1 VPWNGSLTAGK
12 AVVND
17 TGLVVAVK
25 PGSVTVRAA
34 TIDGSGVYRDFA
46 LMVLPTGTATGISVY
61 SETGQYSIEI
71 GKSLQL
77 IAEIEP
83 VTAYQVA
90 KWEVREDSPNATV
103 SVDGLVIGNVLG
115 ETMIRCT
122 TLDGMTLADSVKIT
136 VTSAVLPDDT
146 VTQQIGEGYYL
157 TYQFGDTQWMIENSK
172 EGTKAATSYGG
183 AGNEYYYTHA
193 NKLTACP
200 DPWKL
205 PTQQQGRNLQTYL
218 SQFGSSE
225 EWNAW
230 FMTGMT
236 GRYRDTVGWE
246 NRGYNSFYWLAEEY
260 EYIIMRNNS
269 FAFDRWG
276 AVLYQTVRC
285 VHTGT

>member
-34 TIDGSGVYRDFA
+34 AIDGSGVFRDFA
-46 LMVLPTGTATGISVY
+46 LTVQPTGTATGISVY

-90 KWEVREDSPNATV
+90 KWEVREDPPNATV
-103 SVDGLVIGNVLG
+103 SANGLVIGNILG

-122 TLDGMTLADSVKIT
+122 TLDGTTLADSVKIT
-136 VTSAVLPDDT
+136 VAFSAALPDDT

-172 EGTKAATSYGG
+172 EGTQAATFYG
-183 AGNEYYYTHA
+183 EYYYAHA
-193 NKLTACP
+193 NKSTACP
-200 DPWKL
+200 EPWKL
-205 PTQQQGRNLQTYL
+205 PTQQQGRNLDTYL
-218 SQFGSSE
+218 SLGSSE

-230 FMTGMT
+230 LMTGMT
-236 GRYRDTVGWE
+236 GYYLNSME
-246 NRGYNSFYWLAEEY
+246 QSRGISVLYWLAEDN
-260 EYIIMRNNS
+260 EYIEMKGNS
-269 FAFDRWG
+269 FAFGKWA

-285 VHTGT
+285 VRPGT